1 MTNEQ
6 FAKAYEA
13 YLEQGGRVIVLDAA
27 KPRKEERWLSKRY
40 TIASMG
46 NLKSRLSGVSSVDRV
61 KDGIA

>member
-6 FAKAYEA
+6 FAEA
-13 YLEQGGRVIVLDAA
+13 YNAYIEQGGRVIVLKAA

-46 NLKSRLSGVSSVDRV
+46 NLKSRLTGISSVDRV
-61 KDGIA
+61 KDGTA